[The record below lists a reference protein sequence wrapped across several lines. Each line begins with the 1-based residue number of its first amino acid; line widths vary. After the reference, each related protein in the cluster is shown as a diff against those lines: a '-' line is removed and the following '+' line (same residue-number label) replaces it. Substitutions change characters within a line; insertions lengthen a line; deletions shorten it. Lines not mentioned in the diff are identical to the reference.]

1 VKNLDWFNKII
12 YYDVILVYYLFYVN
26 YFLFIYSIMDNFNYN
41 NETESI
47 LSNIKNSINYVI
59 ENHHKFILL
68 VLVFVIIYFVDYIT
82 YINSI
87 LYAAPPIP
95 GLPSLNTPPIPDIKK
110 PKRKQSIRRRR

>member
-1 VKNLDWFNKII
+1 
-12 YYDVILVYYLFYVN
+12 
-26 YFLFIYSIMDNFNYN
+26 MDNFNYN

-47 LSNIKNSINYVI
+47 LSNIKNSMNYVI

-95 GLPSLNTPPIPDIKK
+95 GLPSLNTPIQLPGKK
-110 PKRKQSIRRRR
+110 TKVKRSIRRRR